1 MPDQPRY
8 PRKIV
13 SGGQTGV
20 DRAALDVAL
29 ELGVPCG
36 GWCPK
41 GRRAEDGVIAPRYPL
56 QETESPE
63 YPVRT
68 ERNVK
73 DSDATL
79 ILNQGLLTGGTA
91 LTLKLAK
98 INKKPYW
105 VVDLSKMED
114 PALVKKW
121 IEDGKVNVLNVA
133 GPPESNRPGIYDK
146 AIEFLRRIL
155 QDEQNGLMQR

>member
-41 GRRAEDGVIAPRYPL
+41 GRRAEDGVIDPRYPL
-56 QETESPE
+56 QEAESPE

-114 PALVKKW
+114 PVLVKKW
-121 IEDGKVNVLNVA
+121 ILHGKVNVLNVA

-155 QDEQNGLMQR
+155 QDEQNGLLRR

>member
-1 MPDQPRY
+1 M
-8 PRKIV
+8 
-13 SGGQTGV
+13 
-20 DRAALDVAL
+20 
-29 ELGVPCG
+29 
-36 GWCPK
+36 
-41 GRRAEDGVIAPRYPL
+41 
-56 QETESPE
+56 
-63 YPVRT
+63 RT

-114 PALVKKW
+114 PVLVKKW
-121 IEDGKVNVLNVA
+121 ILHGKVNVLNVA

-155 QDEQNGLMQR
+155 QDEQNGLLRR